1 MAHEALVEPLDFAE
15 TGRGLGCVRDVAEGE
30 ELLVVPLSDCWWAPD
45 SRAAA
50 EIAPLLSEGIELSNM
65 DVCALHL
72 LVERRKGAA
81 STRWAHL
88 CDLPRGYDSPLF
100 WSDEEMAA
108 LEGSEWRA
116 LAVRFLQEV
125 KEEWEALQA
134 KLRDAGEEGGGASFL
149 AAHSIDWDGY
159 LWAYATLKS
168 RQVEACVRGEP
179 ARLLAPRFDLF
190 NHSDALVPGSSH
202 FFDDARAA
210 LVCRA
215 THPHAKGEQAFISY
229 GTASNGSLL
238 LGGGFVLRSNRFDFV
253 EVLLTSECDAPRLPL
268 YMMAA
273 PDVPPM
279 HELAQFEFVTLPTD
293 EEVAEGKT
301 APFVTRHRLTLE
313 RPVPSSLVARVRL
326 DRMSDE
332 ELQLQQRRAA
342 KAGVPLWEA
351 ARGEAPLDPL
361 HEVITLGALRSVV
374 EAKLRG
380 YPTTV
385 SADEEMLE
393 RLEHEERPPTQ
404 GSLTDA
410 QSTEPS
416 VTSSRRKL
424 LALLLCLSEKRI
436 LLAAMAELDAR
447 LHPLVREL
455 LASAMAQDRAC
466 RSAKKQWA
474 ALLSQRESVL
484 KQQMSRVLW
493 FFERVHA
500 CSLGSEEVTLALHAQ
515 ACTTFLMLLSGLGTH
530 PRACLTAYVPAASPF
545 PDSPQEEGE
554 TLSRLPP
561 LSPSLLSADATA
573 ELPYLSLY
581 TSKMAYW
588 GAYLLS
594 QWGAAKALNV
604 EECSTMQQEAVSIR
618 RQNAWS
624 VPTAAALDEMCRHS
638 PLLEMGAGT
647 GLWASLLAARGADI
661 EAFDTL
667 HWQEEFADGSVEA
680 HAGRTLV
687 LMWPD
692 YAGRGSYGVRCLQKY
707 RGDRLILVGEW
718 RDATLGAFSAGMA
731 ETGQSFSAEL
741 QQLVE
746 SEFELESRQRLPNWP
761 LFMDVF
767 MVWRRKL

>member
-45 SRAAA
+45 SSAAA
-50 EIAPLLSEGIELSNM
+50 EIAPLLSQGIALSDM
-65 DVCALHL
+65 DVCAAG
-72 LVERRKGAA
+72 GAA
-81 STRWAHL
+81 EGRRLDAV
-88 CDLPRGYDSPLF
+88 G
-100 WSDEEMAA
+100 A
-108 LEGSEWRA
+108 L
-116 LAVRFLQEV
+116 EV

-168 RQVEACVRGEP
+168 RQVEACVRGE
-179 ARLLAPRFDLF
+179 AAKLLAPHFDLF
-190 NHSDALVPGSSH
+190 NHSDALVPDSSH
-202 FFDDARAA
+202 FYDDERAA

-229 GTASNGSLL
+229 GTARNGSLL
-238 LGGGFVLRSNRFDFV
+238 LVLRSNRFDYV

-301 APFVTRHRLTLE
+301 APFVTRHRLMLA

-416 VTSSRRKL
+416 VTSSRRKQ
-424 LALLLCLSEKRI
+424 LALLLT
-436 LLAAMAELDAR
+436 
-447 LHPLVREL
+447 
-455 LASAMAQDRAC
+455 AQ
-466 RSAKKQWA
+466 
-474 ALLSQRESVL
+474 SVL

-530 PRACLTAYVPAASPF
+530 PRACLSAYVPAASPF

-554 TLSRLPP
+554 ALSRLPP

-594 QWGAAKALNV
+594 QWGAAKALSV

-624 VPTAAALDEMCRHS
+624 VSTAAALDEMCRHS
-638 PLLEMGAGT
+638 PLVEMGAG

-667 HWQEEFADGSVEA
+667 HWQEEFADGSVAQVEA
-680 HAGRTLV
+680 HTGRTLV

-707 RGDRLILVGEW
+707 HGDRLILVGEW
-718 RDATLGAFSAGMA
+718 RDANLGAFSAGMA

-741 QQLVE
+741 QQLAPE
-746 SEFELESRQRLPNWP
+746 ALTSRSASQP
-761 LFMDVF
+761 LGYRPGH
-767 MVWRRKL
+767 RRGGVLCGSISAVSQVT